1 MFITP
6 FLPELPPD
14 ASGPHL
20 SPSEA
25 LDNESF
31 LDFFQTAG
39 KKGDTP

>member
-20 SPSEA
+20 SPLEA
-25 LDNESF
+25 LESF

-39 KKGDTP
+39 NNSDTP